1 MEKDQYL
8 EKATMWAEN
17 KATDSFKAIYKG
29 FEDPKIF
36 TNTTTQE
43 EIQAD
48 MSYITGSGAKHY
60 SEIALKTENTTKL
73 VSKWK
78 LLSFLASSERGKL
91 HLLAP
96 NGHKAFTRKLIDRH
110 NISAQIHSL

>member
-1 MEKDQYL
+1 MKKDQYL
-8 EKATMWAEN
+8 KKATMWAEN
-17 KATDSFKAIYKG
+17 KATDSLKTIYKG

-36 TNTTTQE
+36 TNKATQE
-43 EIQAD
+43 VIQAD
-48 MSYITGSGAKHY
+48 MSYITSSGAKHY
-60 SEIALKTENTTKL
+60 SDIALKTENTKKL

-78 LLSFLASSERGKL
+78 LLSFMASSKRGKL

-110 NISAQIHSL
+110 NINAQIHSL